1 MGQIR
6 SITSVR
12 PNREFCG
19 STFYLNLK
27 AAAVQQI
34 AALFP
39 GRWERNYVAAK
50 LRTDPLY
57 TALTTH
63 LRDSP
68 LPLLDLGC
76 GLGLL
81 GLFLRTEGIEVP
93 IHGLD
98 YDSRKIT
105 MAKLAATSSKLQGL
119 TFSQHDARTGLPE
132 HLGNVSI
139 LDILQFFTPA
149 EQATLLTLAA
159 ARVDTGGKLV
169 IRSGLRDDSW
179 RFKLTVIG
187 DWLAKATF
195 WMKAAPTH
203 YPSLEDFERILA
215 PFGNVSISPLWGGT
229 PFNNHLIV
237 LTRG

>member
-1 MGQIR
+1 M
-6 SITSVR
+6 SDSVEKR
-12 PNREFCG
+12 
-19 STFYLNLK
+19 
-27 AAAVQQI
+27 I

-39 GRWERNYVAAK
+39 GRWDSNYVATK

-57 TALTTH
+57 TALEQN
-63 LRDSP
+63 LRGSA

-81 GLFLRTEGIEVP
+81 AFFLRAHDISVP

-98 YDSRKIT
+98 YDHRKI
-105 MAKLAATSSKLQGL
+105 ASASLAAEKSNTTGVS
-119 TFSQHDARTGLPE
+119 FSHHDARTGLPE

-149 EQATLLTLAA
+149 EQETLLKIAA
-159 ARVDTGGKLV
+159 SRVAPGGMLI
-169 IRSGLRDDSW
+169 IRSGLRDDSL
-179 RFKLTVIG
+179 RFKITVAG
-187 DWLAKATF
+187 DLLAKATF

-203 YPSLEDFERILA
+203 YPTAADFQQILS
-215 PFGNVSISPLWGGT
+215 PFGEVGISPLWGGT

-237 LTRG
+237 LRRPCLPDEG